1 MYEVELRS
9 FITKEK
15 YDELLAFFHKQAQF
29 LTEDEQTTYYFDAPV
44 DLRLQQNKAHCKLI
58 IKKGAIHDEVKEEF
72 EVPFAHDDFKRVHE
86 LLLALG
92 YKVSVQWLRKRLAFR
107 WEDVLVT
114 LDDTKGYGLILEL
127 EKPIGVC
134 KHLSI
139 SLGTLSLSL
148 STFKTH
154 LLTSFL
160 YHKQLPTLQILLLQL
175 ISFV

>member
-127 EKPIGVC
+127 EKQCGTGEKDKVLELLAA
-134 KHLSI
+134 K
-139 SLGTLSLSL
+139 LGFLGITL
-148 STFKTH
+148 TPKQEFDEKFVEYKKNWKT
-154 LLTSFL
+154 
-160 YHKQLPTLQILLLQL
+160 L
-175 ISFV
+175 I